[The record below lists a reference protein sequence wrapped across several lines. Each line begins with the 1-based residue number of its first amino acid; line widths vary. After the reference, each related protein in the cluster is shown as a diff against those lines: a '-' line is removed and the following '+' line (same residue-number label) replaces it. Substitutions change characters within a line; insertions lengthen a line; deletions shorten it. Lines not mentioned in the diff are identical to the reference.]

1 MQRRDVLIGSAALAA
16 GRARAAEPTTISLWH
31 IYARDFDMIHLGI
44 KLFNDA
50 NNGYRIEPRLIPYVQ
65 INPELIRAIAT
76 STPPALGGLNEPDVA
91 NYASQGQFTDI
102 TDRVAKSPRIGAA
115 NFFKG
120 PATSDQWR
128 GKRFAVAREMNALGL
143 YINDDLF
150 RAKGLDPEK
159 PPATWSAVMAAAK
172 QLTDPANHVYG
183 FGFCAHQSEQSVFQ
197 FLPWL
202 WQAGGAMDR
211 LDQPEATAALQFWTD
226 LVRGGFVSPD
236 VINQQQSEV
245 ISTFLAGNTAF
256 AVGGPWE
263 LPRFAS
269 EAKFQWRVAPLPVKD
284 DKNIHANSLG
294 GFHFA
299 IPKGAKQVGRRLHG
313 HRANARRA
321 NFPPGLEHRRHSRA
335 ADRRRGSRSEL
346 VASLHRVPRGDAIG
360 HPARPASAMGEPVTS
375 VADRDPGSADRDQT
389 SGGGVGRCGR
399 EKVRARSWRRRRSD
413 PGSCK
418 PADKPGDYER
428 EPACC
433 ACSCCCRWLIWWE

>member
-1 MQRRDVLIGSAALAA
+1 MKRRDVLIGSAALAA
-16 GRARAAEPTTISLWH
+16 PGHARGAEPTTISLWH
-31 IYARDFDMIHLGI
+31 IYAREFDMIHLGI
-44 KLFNDA
+44 KLFNEA

-76 STPPALGGLNEPDVA
+76 SSPPDLVVVNDPDVA
-91 NYASQGQFTDI
+91 GYASQGQFTDL
-102 TDRVAKSPRIGAA
+102 TDRVMKSTRIGAA

-128 GKRFAVAREMNALGL
+128 GRQFAVAREMNALAL

-159 PPATWSAVMAAAK
+159 PPVTWSAVMAAAK
-172 QLTDPANHVYG
+172 QLTDPAKRVYG

-226 LVRGGFVSPD
+226 LVRGGLVSPD

-245 ISTFLAGNTAF
+245 MSTFLAGNTAF

-284 DKNIHANSLG
+284 DKNIRASSLG

-299 IPKGAKQVGRRLHG
+299 IPKGAKQVDGAFMVIEQMLDAQIFRQGWNTGGILAPRSDVEVPDPNWP
-313 HRANARRA
+313 RAYTVFRA
-321 NFPPGLEHRRHSRA
+321 QMQSATQRGPHPQWA
-335 ADRRRGSRSEL
+335 ACRVRCRWRSRRR
-346 VASLHRVPRGDAIG
+346 
-360 HPARPASAMGEPVTS
+360 
-375 VADRDPGSADRDQT
+375 
-389 SGGGVGRCGR
+389 
-399 EKVRARSWRRRRSD
+399 
-413 PGSCK
+413 
-418 PADKPGDYER
+418 
-428 EPACC
+428 
-433 ACSCCCRWLIWWE
+433 